1 LSGKAEVSSK
11 AGPFATER
19 WVEAPLKALFILF
32 FSLFATTVNAARI
45 KDIGQFY
52 GIRDNQ
58 ITGAG
63 LVIGLM
69 RTGDSQRNVASVRSL
84 ANRLQGLGVNL
95 QQDDIISRNVAMV
108 MVAAT
113 LTPDTRTGSRID
125 VTVAST
131 GDATSLMGGVLLM
144 TPLLGTDGQVYAV
157 AEGALTIGGFVAQA
171 AGSSTVK
178 NTTTVGRV
186 VGGGLVEREVAT
198 TLDYNKM
205 EFIEYV
211 LRNPDFTT
219 ASRLADA
226 INAKFEAEIAEPQS
240 SSTVRFSVPEDYKGK
255 FARFAAAIEIIDVK
269 MDTQARV
276 VINERTGTVVM
287 GADVQ
292 ISAVAVAHGGLTI
305 EVRRASQVSQPAPLS
320 GGTTTQVSNV
330 RVSASEERGEL
341 VLVEGVNIGDLVAAL
356 NQMGVTPRDLITIL
370 QAIRTSGALYAEII
384 TL

>member
-1 LSGKAEVSSK
+1 V
-11 AGPFATER
+11 
-19 WVEAPLKALFILF
+19 VEAPLKALFLLF
-32 FSLFATTVNAARI
+32 FSLFATTADAARI

-63 LVIGLM
+63 LVIGLT
-69 RTGDSQRNVASVRSL
+69 RTGDSQRNAASVRSL

-108 MVAAT
+108 MVSAT
-113 LTPDTRTGSRID
+113 LHPDTRTGSRID

-144 TPLLGTDGQVYAV
+144 TPMMGTDGKVYAV

-186 VGGGLVEREVAT
+186 VGGGLVEREVST
-198 TLDYNKM
+198 MLDYNNM
-205 EFIEYV
+205 EYIEYV
-211 LRNPDFTT
+211 LRSPDFTT
-219 ASRLADA
+219 ASRMADA
-226 INAKFEAEIAEPQS
+226 INANFEAEIAEPQS
-240 SSTVRFSVPEDYKGK
+240 SSTVRFKVPETYQGK
-255 FARFAAAIEIIDVK
+255 FARFAAALENIDVD
-269 MDTQARV
+269 MDAQARV

-305 EVRRASQVSQPAPLS
+305 EVRREQQVSQPAPLS
-320 GGTTTQVSNV
+320 GGSTSQVSNV
-330 RVSASEERGEL
+330 SVSASEEGGEL
-341 VLVEGVNIGDLVAAL
+341 VLVEGVNIGDLVSAL